1 MQLIDI
7 WFSIHPFSV
16 LVSKALLL
24 QSIKDG
30 VYDQA
35 FAHYHPLRGDGHVG
49 HPHARTNRPSLMV
62 ESATLVEWSMS
73 QVCALAVNV
82 SGHQHCPG
90 PIAAELASF
99 APLSSSPSHV

>member
-1 MQLIDI
+1 MIR
-7 WFSIHPFSV
+7 P
-16 LVSKALLL
+16 LLTIIL
-24 QSIKDG
+24 FEAMATLATHMPES
-30 VYDQA
+30 
-35 FAHYHPLRGDGHVG
+35 
-49 HPHARTNRPSLMV
+49 NRPSLMV

-90 PIAAELASF
+90 PIATELASF